1 MIADSWIQVLIRE
14 LIGVK
19 TSGAGL
25 LGVRLLVSCGEDAHR
40 LGRARTWLFGVI
52 RSQLDRCSGGV
63 IRR

>member
-25 LGVRLLVSCGEDAHR
+25 LGVRLLVSCRRMRIDSDAHV
-40 LGRARTWLFGVI
+40 LGCLVLFGVN
-52 RSQLDRCSGGV
+52 LTGV
-63 IRR
+63 LVV